1 MNHLRNIKAT
11 LLAIS
16 IGIGVGV
23 QGSADRIDTA
33 ETRIDDFTVTAPA
46 RALVIRVLAK
56 GPADSGAQLHA
67 DCLHRDASGQSWDG
81 ATRVTGS

>member
-33 ETRIDDFTVTAPA
+33 ETGIDGFTVTAPD

-56 GPADSGAQLHA
+56 VPAESGTHLSV
-67 DCLHRDASGQSWDG
+67 DCLHRDASGHSWDG
-81 ATRVTGS
+81 AARVTGS